1 MKYIM
6 GLNRIIQSISMN
18 LLKTFYFPLQMSEFI
33 DKRLSCNIACL
44 FITNSLHINTFIQT
58 RGIIMHFKKLLYS
71 FIMGILA
78 LALAACGGDE
88 SSTSGNNASAEGETR
103 VFKIAHVVQENHV
116 WNVTAQKFGEE
127 LRKLSDGRFDIEI
140 HPASTLGTE
149 ADMVQQLETGAI
161 DFGFMTNAYM
171 STRQDS
177 LNAWFMPYLFG
188 SLEEAVKMR
197 ESEPA
202 KQILEE
208 LSSQGLVGLDFMFAG
223 NRHVLMKDGFAESP
237 KDLKG
242 KKIRIIGSPAMQ
254 SYWEK
259 VGAGPTAMPLNEVYT
274 SLQTGVIDGIDI
286 DLDAL
291 VTEKYYEVAKYLTLT
306 NQMTFPTVIVM
317 SKAVYDSLTPEDQ
330 EIIRTA
336 MKNAVDWGVQEAI
349 RREESNLQALK
360 DAGIEVLEEIDP
372 SKFQTVTN
380 EVRNEFSKKSDII
393 KAFIEEAEGGK

>member
-1 MKYIM
+1 
-6 GLNRIIQSISMN
+6 
-18 LLKTFYFPLQMSEFI
+18 MS
-33 DKRLSCNIACL
+33 
-44 FITNSLHINTFIQT
+44 
-58 RGIIMHFKKLLYS
+58 FKKLFFS
-71 FIMGILA
+71 FLIGGLV
-78 LALAACGGDE
+78 LALAACGSNDSSE
-88 SSTSGNNASAEGETR
+88 SNGNAGAEGETR

-116 WNVTAQKFGEE
+116 WNVTAEKFGEE

-177 LNAWFMPYLFG
+177 LNAWFMPYLF
-188 SLEEAVKMR
+188 SSIEEAIALR

-202 KQILEE
+202 KQMLEE
-208 LSSQGLVGLDFMFAG
+208 LNSQGLVGLDFMFAG
-223 NRHVLMKDGFAESP
+223 NRHVLMTDGFAKSP
-237 KDLKG
+237 ADLKG

-259 VGAGPTAMPLNEVYT
+259 VGAGPTAMPLSEVYT

-317 SKAVYDSLTPEDQ
+317 SKQVYDSLSPEDQ
-330 EIIRTA
+330 EMIRTA
-336 MKNAVDWGVQEAI
+336 LKNAVDWGVQEAI
-349 RREESNLQALK
+349 KREESNLQTLK
-360 DAGIEVLEEIDP
+360 DAGVEVLENIDT
-372 SKFQTVTN
+372 SAFQTVTD
-380 EVRNEFSKKSDII
+380 EVRNEFSEKSDII
-393 KAFIEEAEGGK
+393 KAFIEEAESNK